1 MSRYVGP
8 VRDAKHTV
16 IVVKRVGSSAA
27 RCTLDAQYAIIEL
40 MQTPNNTLSA
50 SIQSQGYVADD
61 QLIASL
67 QLMSSL
73 QKPLLIEGEAGVGKT
88 DVARCLA
95 RAHNAELIRLQCYE
109 GLDAQHAL
117 YDWDYKRQLL
127 AIQLGNA
134 QSTQQSSGT
143 PDSSTL
149 YDESFLL
156 KRPLFKAITSN
167 EPVVL
172 LIDEVDR
179 ADEEF
184 EALLLEVLADFQITV
199 PELGTFTSVTQPWV
213 ILTSNGVRELSD
225 ALRRR
230 CLYHYIDYPSK
241 DKEMEILVARIPSID
256 LRLANQVV
264 DYVQH
269 LRSSTLRKTPGIA
282 ETLDWAAALLGVGVK
297 DLQNDE
303 ELVSSTMGCL
313 LKTHEDLKLMESMKA
328 EAEAQLLEP

>member
-1 MSRYVGP
+1 M
-8 VRDAKHTV
+8 
-16 IVVKRVGSSAA
+16 AA
-27 RCTLDAQYAIIEL
+27 RYTLDSRYAIIVAMKYPENRL
-40 MQTPNNTLSA
+40 AAN
-50 SIQSQGYVADD
+50 IQSQGYVADD

-67 QLMSSL
+67 HLMSSL

-95 RAHNAELIRLQCYE
+95 RALDADLIRLQCYE

-127 AIQLGNA
+127 AIQLYNVK
-134 QSTQQSSGT
+134 STQQSTSA
-143 PDSSTL
+143 PDSAAL
-149 YDESFLL
+149 YDESYLL
-156 KRPLFKAITSN
+156 KRPLFKAITSRQ
-167 EPVVL
+167 PVVL

-199 PELGTFTSVTQPWV
+199 PELGTFTSVTKPWV

-241 DKEMEILVARIPSID
+241 DKEMEILLARIPDID
-256 LRLANQVV
+256 MRLANQVV
-264 DYVQH
+264 DYVQN
-269 LRSSTLRKTPGIA
+269 LRSNALRKTPGIA

-297 DLQNDE
+297 DLHNDE
-303 ELVSSTMGCL
+303 GMVSSTMGCL
-313 LKTHEDLKLMESMKA
+313 LKTRDDLQLVKSMKA
-328 EAEAQLLEP
+328 EAEALQSEP